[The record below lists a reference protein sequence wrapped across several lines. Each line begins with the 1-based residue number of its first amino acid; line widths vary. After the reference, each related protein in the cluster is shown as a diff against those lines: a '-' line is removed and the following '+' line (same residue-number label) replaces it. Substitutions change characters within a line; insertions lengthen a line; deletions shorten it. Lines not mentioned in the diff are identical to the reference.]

1 MKLPVEDLF
10 EDVVAKAQKGL
21 GVTHRQ
27 LAAGLDLPLE
37 AVRKMGEGSLPPAAL
52 APLAE
57 ALRLSRPGL
66 ERHHQGRWEA
76 PAVELGAVRMFS
88 EPFFEGV
95 VNAYAVPTSE
105 GDLVFDTGLE
115 GRELSRFLRER
126 ERAPTALFLTHLH
139 RDHTGGLGALIEAFP
154 GLRVF
159 VPEGE
164 AGAPAGA
171 RPVARA
177 SRWGAIEVEARP
189 TPGHSP
195 GGTTYVFQGGEAPV
209 AVVGDALFAGSVDGC
224 AGAYET
230 ALKAIREQIL
240 SLPSETLL
248 LPGHGP
254 VTTVGHERRWNP
266 FFP

>member
-27 LAAGLDLPLE
+27 LASALDLPLE
-37 AVRKMGEGSLPPAAL
+37 AVRKLGEGSLPPAAL
-52 APLAE
+52 AALAE
-57 ALRLSRPGL
+57 TLRLSRPGL

-76 PAVELGAVRMFS
+76 PAVELGAVRVFA

-95 VNAYAVPTSE
+95 VNAYVVPTAE
-105 GDLVFDTGLE
+105 GDLIFDAGLE
-115 GRELSRFLRER
+115 GRELLRFLRER
-126 ERAPTALFLTHLH
+126 ERAPAALFMTHLH
-139 RDHTGGLGALIEAFP
+139 RDHTGGLGALMEAFP

-164 AGAPAGA
+164 AGAPEGA
-171 RPVARA
+171 RPVPRN
-177 SRWGAIEVEARP
+177 SRWGAIEVEARS

-195 GGTTYVFQGGEAPV
+195 GGTTYVFQGEKAPV
-209 AVVGDALFAGSVDGC
+209 AVVGDALFAGSVGGC
-224 AGAYET
+224 AGAYQT
-230 ALKAIREQIL
+230 ALAAIRSQIL
-240 SLPSETLL
+240 SLPAKTLL

-254 VTTVGHERRWNP
+254 ATTVGHESQWNP